1 MKFLLVIVV
10 LVVIALA
17 GGWWFDR
24 SAAKRGVR
32 VTGVRH
38 TGLRREI
45 TIEKVDDDGLPVRR
59 PGAEPPVGRPGAEP
73 TERP

>member
-1 MKFLLVIVV
+1 MKFLLLIAILVV
-10 LVVIALA
+10 LALV

-38 TGLRREI
+38 TGFTREI
-45 TIEKVDDDGLPVRR
+45 TIEKVDDDGRTVQPDAER
-59 PGAEPPVGRPGAEP
+59 PGNRPPE
-73 TERP
+73 